1 MNKLKVSLVKEILLL
16 LSDKV
21 GLLLMFVMP
30 LLLVFIITVVQDS
43 AFKLVNENKIEMLI
57 VNKDEGSLGDSLID
71 KLALSGSFNIEV
83 SNALIESDIKKQT
96 LNRDKLIAIL
106 IPKNFSKK
114 IEQNAE
120 KISNLMLTE
129 FGVLDSSNVLP
140 KNQSLKNNN
149 LDFYFD
155 PILQENFR
163 LSILS
168 GINTVLVGIENKKM
182 LQQLFTDLGY
192 EKIPSHIQKELGKQN
207 VSINSM
213 PASNGTSVMVPNSS
227 QHNVPAWS
235 LFAMFFMVISLGGN
249 IVKERLSGSFVR
261 LQTIPS
267 AFLLTIWS
275 KVIVYLIV
283 SLSQLTIMFCIGMF
297 VFPHL
302 GLPELK
308 MPSNILALIVIS
320 VLSAYAAISYSLLI
334 GVYAKTQDQAGGFG
348 AISIIIFAA
357 IGGIW
362 VPSFIM
368 PEYMRNIGMIS
379 PLHWCIE
386 GYYSLFLKNGEWN
399 ELTGTLIYLL
409 LFIFGCQ
416 FFTFIKLRKQNYI

>member
-43 AFKLVNENKIEMLI
+43 AFKLVNENKIEMLV
-57 VNKDEGSLGDSLID
+57 VNKDQGNLGDSLID
-71 KLALSGSFNIEV
+71 KLAISGSFNIEV
-83 SNALIESDIKKQT
+83 SNELDKTEIKKQT

-106 IPKNFSKK
+106 IPINFTKK
-114 IEQNAE
+114 INQNSE
-120 KISNLMLTE
+120 KTSNLLLTE
-129 FGVLDSSNVLP
+129 FGVIDSSMVQP
-140 KNQSLKNNN
+140 KNQSFKNYN

-168 GINTVLVGIENKKM
+168 GINTVIVGIENRKM
-182 LQQLFTDLGY
+182 LQQLFSDMGY
-192 EKIPSHIQKELGKQN
+192 DKIPNHIQKELGQQN
-207 VSINSM
+207 VSINSS
-213 PASNGTSVMVPNSS
+213 PASNGSSVMVPNSS

-261 LQTIPS
+261 LQTIPI
-267 AFLLTIWS
+267 AFFLTIWS
-275 KVIVYLIV
+275 KVIVYIFV

-297 VFPHL
+297 VFPYL

-308 MPSNILALIVIS
+308 LPTNILALIVIS
-320 VLSAYAAISYSLLI
+320 VLSAYAAISYSMLI

-368 PEYMRNIGMIS
+368 PEYMQNIGMIS

>member
-43 AFKLVNENKIEMLI
+43 AFKLVNENKIEMLV
-57 VNKDEGSLGDSLID
+57 VNKDQGNLGDSLID
-71 KLALSGSFNIEV
+71 KLAISGSFNIEV
-83 SNALIESDIKKQT
+83 SNELDKTDIKKQT

-106 IPKNFSKK
+106 IPINFTKK
-114 IEQNAE
+114 INQNSE
-120 KISNLMLTE
+120 KTSNLMLTE
-129 FGVLDSSNVLP
+129 FGVIDSSMVQP
-140 KNQSLKNNN
+140 KNQSYNNYN

-168 GINTVLVGIENKKM
+168 GINTVIVGIENRKM
-182 LQQLFTDLGY
+182 LQQLFSDMGY
-192 EKIPSHIQKELGKQN
+192 DKIPNHIQKELGQQN
-207 VSINSM
+207 VSINSS
-213 PASNGTSVMVPNSS
+213 PASNGSSVMVPNSS

-261 LQTIPS
+261 LQTIPI
-267 AFLLTIWS
+267 AFFLTIWS
-275 KVIVYLIV
+275 KVIVYIFV

-297 VFPHL
+297 VFPYL

-308 MPSNILALIVIS
+308 LPTNILALIVIS
-320 VLSAYAAISYSLLI
+320 VLSAYAAISYSMLI

-368 PEYMRNIGMIS
+368 PEYMQNIGMIS

>member
-57 VNKDEGSLGDSLID
+57 VNKDEGSLGVSLID

-140 KNQSLKNNN
+140 KKSLKNNN

-192 EKIPSHIQKELGKQN
+192 EKIPNHIQKELGKQN

-320 VLSAYAAISYSLLI
+320 VLSAYAAISYSMLI

-368 PEYMRNIGMIS
+368 PEYMQNIGMIS

>member
-1 MNKLKVSLVKEILLL
+1 MNKLFVSLVKEILLL

-57 VNKDEGSLGDSLID
+57 VNKDDGNLGDTLID
-71 KLALSGSFNIEV
+71 NLIKSGSFNIEI
-83 SNALIESDIKKQT
+83 SNTLMKSEIKKQT
-96 LNRDKLIAIL
+96 LYRDKLIAIL
-106 IPKNFSKK
+106 IPENFSKK
-114 IEQNAE
+114 IGQNAA

-129 FGVLDSSNVLP
+129 FGVIDSS
-140 KNQSLKNNN
+140 QSLQSSKLMNNNN

-163 LSILS
+163 ISILS
-168 GINTVLVGIENKKM
+168 GINTVLIGIESRIM
-182 LQQLFTDLGY
+182 LQQLFADLGY
-192 EKIPSHIQKELGKQN
+192 DNIPKHIQKELGKQN
-207 VSINSM
+207 ITINSV
-213 PASNGTSVMVPNSS
+213 PASNGTSELVPNSS

-249 IVKERLSGSFVR
+249 VVKERLSGSFVR

-275 KVIVYLIV
+275 KVIVYLFV
-283 SLSQLTIMFCIGMF
+283 SLSQLTVMFCIGMF

-302 GLPELK
+302 GLPDLK
-308 MPSNILALIVIS
+308 MPSNILALFVIS
-320 VLSAYAAISYSLLI
+320 ILSAYAAISYSLLI
-334 GVYAKTQDQAGGFG
+334 GVYAKTQEQAGGFG

-368 PEYMRNIGMIS
+368 PEYMQNIGMIS

-386 GYYSLFLKNGEWN
+386 GYYTLFLKNGEWK
-399 ELTGTLIYLL
+399 ELSGTLIYLL
-409 LFIFGCQ
+409 MFIFGCQ

>member
-1 MNKLKVSLVKEILLL
+1 MNKLIVSLVKEILLL
-16 LSDKV
+16 LSDKI

-57 VNKDEGSLGDSLID
+57 VNKDEGNLGDSLID
-71 KLALSGSFNIEV
+71 KLVLSGSFNVEILNEL
-83 SNALIESDIKKQT
+83 NESDIKKQT

-106 IPKNFSKK
+106 IPKKFSKK
-114 IEQNAE
+114 INQNAE

-163 LSILS
+163 ISILS
-168 GINTVLVGIENKKM
+168 GINSVLVGIENRKM

-192 EKIPSHIQKELGKQN
+192 EKIPNHIQKELGKQN
-207 VSINSM
+207 VSIISV
-213 PASNGTSVMVPNSS
+213 PASNGTSEIVPNSS

-235 LFAMFFMVISLGGN
+235 IFAMFFMVVSLGGN
-249 IVKERLSGSFVR
+249 IVKERLSGSFIR

-275 KVIVYLIV
+275 KVIVYLFV
-283 SLSQLTIMFCIGMF
+283 ALCQLTIMFFIGMF
-297 VFPHL
+297 VFPYL

-308 MPSNILALIVIS
+308 IPSNILALLVIS
-320 VLSAYAAISYSLLI
+320 ILSASAAISYSLLI
-334 GVYAKTQDQAGGFG
+334 GVYANTQDQAGGFG

-368 PEYMRNIGMIS
+368 PEYMQKIGMIS

-399 ELTGTLIYLL
+399 ELTGTLIYLI

-416 FFTFIKLRKQNYI
+416 IFTLIKLRKQNYI

>member
-43 AFKLVNENKIEMLI
+43 AFKLVNENKIEMLV
-57 VNKDEGSLGDSLID
+57 VNKDQGNLGDSLID
-71 KLALSGSFNIEV
+71 KLAISGSFNIEV
-83 SNALIESDIKKQT
+83 SNELDKTEIKKQT

-106 IPKNFSKK
+106 IPINFTKK
-114 IEQNAE
+114 INQNSE
-120 KISNLMLTE
+120 KTSNLMLTE
-129 FGVLDSSNVLP
+129 FGVIDSSMVQP
-140 KNQSLKNNN
+140 KNQSFKNYN

-168 GINTVLVGIENKKM
+168 GINTVIVGIENRKM
-182 LQQLFTDLGY
+182 LQQLFSDMGY
-192 EKIPSHIQKELGKQN
+192 DKIPNHIQKELGQQN
-207 VSINSM
+207 VSINSS
-213 PASNGTSVMVPNSS
+213 PASNGSSVMVPNSS

-249 IVKERLSGSFVR
+249 IVKERSSGSFVR
-261 LQTIPS
+261 LQTIPI
-267 AFLLTIWS
+267 AFFLTIWS
-275 KVIVYLIV
+275 KVIVYIFV

-297 VFPHL
+297 VFPYL

-308 MPSNILALIVIS
+308 MPTNILALIVIS